1 MNHYTRFYYFASTS
15 LKILL
20 SYCNNIKFKM
30 DSENEKNTTL
40 EANDKEMIKKYQKF
54 FNWKMLRK

>member
-1 MNHYTRFYYFASTS
+1 M
-15 LKILL
+15 